1 MIGRTVSVER
11 LLEKF
16 RGMAERESLLCG
28 SHVSREDLLMQITG
42 AIVATA
48 MEEYELE
55 QQVK

>member
-16 RGMAERESLLCG
+16 RGMTERESLLCG

>member
-28 SHVSREDLLMQITG
+28 SNVSREDLLIQITG
-42 AIVATA
+42 AVIATA

>member
-1 MIGRTVSVER
+1 MIASTISVER

-28 SHVSREDLLMQITG
+28 SNVTREDLLIQITG
-42 AIVATA
+42 AIIATA
-48 MEEYELE
+48 MEEYKLE